1 MSWRK
6 NPPQNSLGR
15 TLHNKVMSPKKQM
28 SPYAGSQSI
37 KTSADDIIRR
47 QFLEMAHCE
56 WIIDPL
62 RLLIEWVLCECRASS
77 CASVISPCLLSESLQ
92 LLHYSLSVESLSLDD
107 INMTVCYSAVQLKEK
122 LVQMAKLQLSCT
134 LLQSLLLDDYFHH
147 CNWFQWIDWTCRS
160 AKTVKV
166 HIQGLPLAA
175 RFPTLLELALY
186 PEIDNIPHAALEWI
200 KTNSIMELEVV
211 ARVCKGALEIET
223 SISGAYLCDKRKG
236 GGWRGDMQQ
245 DGRQARK
252 HHAYGCYSRTRWD
265 KGSDNVKVANTCPL
279 ALQAPLDCDQSGLSA
294 FLMNICMRLWQHQH
308 VWYSMTSTPCCVNRP
323 GSTWDKKNLI
333 RKSSPCCDNACA
345 WWTSW

>member
-1 MSWRK
+1 
-6 NPPQNSLGR
+6 
-15 TLHNKVMSPKKQM
+15 
-28 SPYAGSQSI
+28 
-37 KTSADDIIRR
+37 
-47 QFLEMAHCE
+47 
-56 WIIDPL
+56 
-62 RLLIEWVLCECRASS
+62 
-77 CASVISPCLLSESLQ
+77 
-92 LLHYSLSVESLSLDD
+92 
-107 INMTVCYSAVQLKEK
+107 
-122 LVQMAKLQLSCT
+122 MAKLQLSCT
-134 LLQSLLLDDYFHH
+134 LLQSLLLDDHFHH

-175 RFPTLLELALY
+175 RFPALLELALY

-223 SISGAYLCDKRKG
+223 SLSGAYLCDKREG

-323 GSTWDKKNLI
+323 GSTWDKKTWLERVHPAVTMHVLGELHGNPPITVWYFLSTRENVQCVQWLQI
-333 RKSSPCCDNACA
+333 HIDFTPFLQSETQSKTRAKSKL
-345 WWTSW
+345 